1 MNYTLFRSTSLLM
14 LSLSLLLLLLLAGCS
29 GDNAQGTKA
38 ANGAKSVGGRVL
50 ANDQLINTV
59 DNLDNALPAV
69 AYDNVSNPSRFLVVW
84 THTNSDNTTDIKARL
99 FTGTGTGSSSS
110 LTPITADIVITNAA
124 GNQSQPK
131 VVFSPSTSRYL
142 VVWTD
147 SRNAGYSQIYG
158 QFLSINGGLLKTDGT
173 AGTTADNFAV
183 SIHNSGQSPKYLS
196 QSDPD
201 IVYNS
206 ADGKFYVSW
215 ADVSDYDQ
223 NQALSFTTTDPCGNS
238 QTFSYTLDAP
248 VLDNLLVRY
257 VTIAPDGSSL
267 PVIAGNVNNWSK
279 FTVGAITK
287 TTASYNVPYAES
299 KPKLAY
305 SPINGEAFLAWSGI
319 STDVTATFS
328 FTQATVTDNT
338 TTPPTSST
346 VCTKDPIVFKTTP
359 LDTNTKIKFRRNQG
373 LGVAVD
379 YTFGGATNNT
389 NYPAVAFNPNT
400 NRILVAWEENQ
411 QIMGQLVD
419 ASSFTAYGPSI
430 TISSGIGPRTSP
442 VVSYDNVNQRYLVV
456 WEDARNQSTNFSN
469 IDIYGQFID
478 PTGNLSGG
486 NTIIT
491 TVDKNQLAPAIVF
504 GGSLFRQF
512 LIVWSDGRAPGHSDI
527 YAQLMEFSVLP
538 QLVLADSIGNPIL
551 NGAIDFG
558 NVNIGQTKDI
568 SFKIRNDGN
577 STLNIPAIGSPAGTI
592 GMSSPQAPFTFLTPI
607 PSTINAGTSYD
618 MTVRFAPLAS
628 GSYADTSIY
637 NTVINS
643 DAGQSILL
651 FSGAGVGSNALNI
664 STASFPDAT
673 LGTAYTQ
680 TLAGIGGSTP
690 YSWSWTPLL
699 PSVST
704 PPGLNLVGNKISG
717 TPTVSGTYS
726 FTVTLTDGAST
737 KATANLTLKVTSV
750 TIATTSLK
758 QWTSGVDYSNG
769 VAQAL
774 AGNTTSGTPLTWS
787 VTNGN
792 LPPGVTLA
800 ANGALSGIPTQAGT
814 FTFTVKAIDGVNQS
828 ATKDLSISINLP
840 PAISNTSFPTGSIG
854 TAYNQTIARNGG
866 TSPLAWSIKAGSLP
880 SGLVLDNTSGVI
892 SGVPSSSGTSNF
904 TIQVTDS
911 TGKSVTQDLS
921 ITINSTLLVTTSS
934 LPLATIN
941 SAYSQ
946 TLSAAGGRLPYTWSI
961 TSGALPAGLTL
972 NANTGMISGTSTT
985 AGKYDFI
992 VSVKDAD
999 NITATST
1006 LSIIASSSSVLTNAS
1021 IANGTGTIA
1030 TISNVPSNSSLL
1042 AMSSKPSDFD
1052 INSALDIVVNSV
1064 PTGGTITLTL
1074 DFASLPANPV
1084 FYKVTNGVWTK
1095 MNSTDYTL
1103 TGTKLTFSVTD
1114 NGAFDSDSRAGV
1126 IRDPLVVGSAAS
1138 GGTTPTPGGG
1148 SGNNVAPASSGGG
1161 GGGGC
1166 FIATAAFGSYLDPH
1180 VMVLRHFRDNV
1191 LLQSEL
1197 GTAFVKFYYKYSPP
1211 IADFIA
1217 QHDTLRMLMRL
1228 ALTPL
1233 IFAVKYP
1240 LVTAALFFLGV
1251 SIFIARRVRDKELL
1265 EPAPCSIAAE

>member
-1 MNYTLFRSTSLLM
+1 MNSMFFRCVSLLIP
-14 LSLSLLLLLLLAGCS
+14 LIFLFSGCS
-29 GDNAQGTKA
+29 GDTSQSSKA
-38 ANGAKSVGGRVL
+38 VNKAKSVGGRVL

-84 THTNSDNTTDIKARL
+84 THTNPDNTTDIKARL
-99 FTGTGTGSSSS
+99 FTGTGTGSTSA
-110 LTPITADIVITNAA
+110 LTPITSDIVVTNAV

-131 VVFSPSTSRYL
+131 VIFSPSTSRYL
-142 VVWTD
+142 IVWTD
-147 SRNAGYSQIYG
+147 SRNIGYSQIYG
-158 QFLSINGGLLKTDGT
+158 QFLSIDGGLLQTNGT
-173 AGTTADNFAV
+173 AGTTADNFPV
-183 SIHNSGQSPKYLS
+183 SIHNSGASPKYLS

-215 ADVSDYDQ
+215 ADVSDFDQ
-223 NQALSFTTTDPCGNS
+223 VQPLSFTTTDPCGGT
-238 QTFSYTLDAP
+238 QTFNYTLAAP
-248 VLDNLLVRY
+248 VVLDNLLVRY
-257 VTIAPDGSSL
+257 VTISPDGSSL
-267 PVIAGNVNNWSK
+267 PVNAASVNNWSR
-279 FTVGAITK
+279 FTAGAVTK
-287 TTASYNVPYAES
+287 STASYTVPYNES

-328 FTQATVTDNT
+328 FTQSTVTLP

-346 VCTKDPIVFKTTP
+346 ICTKDPITFVTTP
-359 LDTNTKIKFRRNQG
+359 IDANTKVKFRRNQG

-419 ASSFTAYGPSI
+419 ASSFAAYGPSI

-478 PTGNLSGG
+478 PNGNLSGG

-491 TVDKNQLAPAIVF
+491 TVDKNQLAPAIAF
-504 GGSLFRQF
+504 GGNLFRQF
-512 LIVWSDGRAPGHSDI
+512 LIVWSDGRTPGHSDI
-527 YAQLMEFSVLP
+527 YAQLLEYSVLP
-538 QLVLADSIGNPIL
+538 QLVLADSFGNPIL

-568 SFKIRNDGN
+568 NFKIRNDGN

-643 DAGQSILL
+643 DAGKSTLL

-664 STASFPDAT
+664 STSSFPEAT
-673 LGTAYTQ
+673 LGSAYTQ
-680 TLAGIGGSTP
+680 TLSGIGGSTP
-690 YSWSWTPLL
+690 YSWSWSPLF

-704 PPGLNLVGNKISG
+704 PPGLTLAGNVISG
-717 TPTVSGTYS
+717 TPTASGTYT
-726 FTVTLTDGAST
+726 FTVTLSDGAAT
-737 KATANLTLKVTSV
+737 KATANFTLKVTSV
-750 TIATTSLK
+750 TISTTALK
-758 QWTSGVDYSNG
+758 QWTSGVDYGNG
-769 VAQAL
+769 VAQVF
-774 AGNTTSGTPLTWS
+774 AGSTTSGTPLTWT

-792 LPPGVTLA
+792 LPPGITLS
-800 ANGALSGIPTQAGT
+800 ANGTLIGIPTQPGT
-814 FTFTVKAIDGVNQS
+814 FTFTVKATDGVNQS
-828 ATKDLSISINLP
+828 SVKDFSITINP
-840 PAISNTSFPTGSIG
+840 TPAISNTTLPAGNIG
-854 TAYNQTIARNGG
+854 TAYNQTISRNGG
-866 TSPLAWSIKAGSLP
+866 TSPLSWSIKTGSLP
-880 SGLVLDNTSGVI
+880 SGLVLDISAGTI

-904 TIQVTDS
+904 TIQLTDS

-921 ITINSTLLVTTSS
+921 ITINSALMITTST
-934 LPLATIN
+934 LPLATIS

-946 TLSAAGGRLPYTWSI
+946 TLSAAGGRSPYLWSI
-961 TSGALPAGLTL
+961 TAGALPAGLSL
-972 NANTGMISGTSTT
+972 NVNTGMISGTPNT
-985 AGKYDFI
+985 AGNYDFI
-992 VSVKDAD
+992 VSVKDVD
-999 NITATST
+999 NITVSST
-1006 LSIIASSSSVLTNAS
+1006 LSIIASSSSILTNAAITS
-1021 IANGTGTIA
+1021 GTGTIA
-1030 TISNVPSNSSLL
+1030 TISNVPANSSLL
-1042 AMSSKPSDFD
+1042 AITSKPADFN

-1064 PTGGTITLTL
+1064 PSGGTITLTF
-1074 DFASLPANPV
+1074 DFVSLPSNPV

-1103 TGTKLTFSVTD
+1103 TGTKLSFSVTD
-1114 NGAFDSDSRAGV
+1114 NGAFDSDSRTGV
-1126 IRDPLVVGSAAS
+1126 IRDPIVVGSVVT
-1138 GGTTPTPGGG
+1138 GGTTPSTGG
-1148 SGNNVAPASSGGG
+1148 STGSNIAPSSSSG

-1166 FIATAAFGSYLDPH
+1166 FIATAAYGSYLNPH
-1180 VMVLRHFRDNV
+1180 VMVLRHFRDDV
-1191 LLQSEL
+1191 LMQSDL
-1197 GTAFVKFYYKYSPP
+1197 GTAFVKLYYKYSPP
-1211 IADFIA
+1211 VADYIAHHESMRI
-1217 QHDTLRMLMRL
+1217 LMRF

-1251 SIFIARRVRDKELL
+1251 SILVARRVSDKKHV
-1265 EPAPCSIAAE
+1265 AVQCTHSS